1 MAHFSFRVQ
10 DIHGKYI
17 NGIVE
22 AATQDVALDIL
33 NDRGYTVLALAEQG
47 SEKLLSKNISF
58 FERVKP
64 KDMVVFSRQF
74 SVLISAT
81 VPIVEALQILSKQT
95 VNPALQKALTGIS
108 DDVSGGLRLS
118 EALGKHKKI
127 FTPFYV
133 NMVHSGEESGK
144 LEESLSYLA
153 EQMERDYELTSRI
166 KGAMI
171 YPAAIFSGLIIV
183 AVIMMVFV
191 VPKLLEIITETGG
204 ELPLST
210 RVLIATSGFLT
221 TYWWLIL
228 AILIGLGTFFRFYT
242 RKGDGREQWDLL
254 KLYVPIFGSLFRKI
268 YLIRMTRSL
277 STLIAGG
284 VNITRALLITADT
297 VGNESYAKVIRQ
309 TSEEVENG
317 NSIATVFVKSPII
330 PVMVAQIMLVGE
342 QTGKMDSVLEK
353 LTNFYTLEVD
363 NTVRNLVSLLE
374 PLIIMIMGGGV
385 GLLVASI
392 ILPIFQVAQNF

>member
-1 MAHFSFRVQ
+1 MAHYQFRAQDVQ
-10 DIHGKYI
+10 GKYI
-17 NGIVE
+17 NGLVE

-33 NDRGYTVLALAEQG
+33 NDRGYTVLAL
-47 SEKLLSKNISF
+47 SEHGQKKLLSGNITL
-58 FERVKP
+58 FERVKA

-95 VNPALQKALTGIS
+95 VNPALKRSLIAIS

-118 EALGKHKKI
+118 EALGKHKKV
-127 FTPFYV
+127 FSPFYI
-133 NMVHSGEESGK
+133 NMIHSGEESGK
-144 LEESLSYLA
+144 LEEALGYLA
-153 EQMERDYELTSRI
+153 DQMERDYELTSRI
-166 KGAMI
+166 RGAMI

-183 AVIMMVFV
+183 AVVMMVFV

-210 RVLIATSGFLT
+210 RILVATSGFLT
-221 TYWWLIL
+221 AYWWLIL
-228 AILIGLGTFFRFYT
+228 IILGGLGIFFRYYT
-242 RKGDGREQWDLL
+242 REGDGRDQWDLI
-254 KLYVPIFGSLFRKI
+254 KLYVPIFGPLFRKI

-284 VNITRALLITADT
+284 VNITRALLITAET

-330 PVMVAQIMLVGE
+330 PTMVSQIMLVGE
-342 QTGKMDSVLEK
+342 QTGNMDTVLEK